1 MVTTFW
7 RNELKRVEN
16 DYRKI
21 YGRPASGED
30 LRELREIA
38 KLEFDLEQ
46 MTLRARAA
54 EQSAIDVDRRA
65 RKRKPSGAKR

>member
-1 MVTTFW
+1 MTTTDW
-7 RNELKRVEN
+7 RDELKRVEK

-21 YGRPASGED
+21 YGRPASDED

-46 MTLRARAA
+46 MTLRARSA
-54 EQSAIDVDRRA
+54 EQSAINVDRRA
-65 RKRKPSGAKR
+65 RKVKR

>member
-1 MVTTFW
+1 MTTTDW
-7 RNELKRVEN
+7 RDELKRVEK

-21 YGRPASGED
+21 YGRPASDED
-30 LRELREIA
+30 LRELRGIA

-54 EQSAIDVDRRA
+54 EQSGIHIDRQA
-65 RKRKPSGAKR
+65 RKRAPGNAKR